1 MKHTD
6 YLECEKRWIFRL
18 LIFVG
23 GFYGGYALT
32 VRGGVFANAQ
42 TANLALLAVNLG
54 SGDWRRAAYY
64 LIPMSAYLAGIVFSE
79 LFPKPMKRLGMMRWD
94 TLLTLVEM
102 ILVVILGFIPATAP
116 HQISQ
121 VIISFICAMQYNTFR
136 QAEGI
141 PMATV
146 FCTDHMRQFGSS
158 LTRWLRGDADS
169 DVWSKKTVAHGLM
182 LLFFALG
189 ALTAALLSRLLDVRT
204 IWCTLLPLAILFG
217 DLLRADLTKE
227 KELLGMT
234 PRGH

>member
-1 MKHTD
+1 MKHTS

-18 LIFVG
+18 LMLVG

-54 SGDWRRAAYY
+54 TGNWEKALYY
-64 LIPMSAYLAGIVFSE
+64 LIPIFAYLTGTVVSE
-79 LFPKPMKRLGMMRWD
+79 AVPKPLRRISPLRWD
-94 TLLTLVEM
+94 TVL
-102 ILVVILGFIPATAP
+102 ILIEIAVVMILGFIPASVP

-121 VIISFICAMQYNTFR
+121 VTISFICAMQYNTFR

-158 LTRWLRGDADS
+158 LTKWLRKDDNA
-169 DVWSKKTVAHGLM
+169 VAMREKTIAHARM
-182 LLFFALG
+182 LLCFAAG
-189 ALTAALLSRLLDVRT
+189 ALSAALLSGVTGVKT
-204 IWCTLLPLAILFG
+204 IWFALLPLSILFAE
-217 DLLRADLTKE
+217 LLKADLTKE
-227 KELLGMT
+227 KDLLEMT

>member
-1 MKHTD
+1 MEKKEF
-6 YLECEKRWIFRL
+6 LECEKRWIFRL
-18 LIFVG
+18 LMFVG

-42 TANLALLAVNLG
+42 TANLALFAVNLG
-54 SGDWRRAAYY
+54 TGDWEKAAYY
-64 LIPMSAYLAGIVFSE
+64 LIPMTAYFLGIAISE
-79 LFPKPMKRLGMMRWD
+79 LIPKPLRRFGLMRWD

-102 ILVVILGFIPATAP
+102 VIVVILGLIPAAAP

-121 VIISFICAMQYNTFR
+121 VIISFTCAMQYNTFR

-158 LTRWLRGDADS
+158 LVKWLRRNDNADAMGE
-169 DVWSKKTVAHGLM
+169 KAGAHGLM
-182 LLFFALG
+182 LLCFALG
-189 ALTAALLSRLLDVRT
+189 ALTAALLSGLLGVKT
-204 IWCTLLPLAILFG
+204 VWFALLPLGVLFS
-217 DLLRADLTKE
+217 DMLRADLTRE
-227 KELLGMT
+227 KQLLDVT

>member
-1 MKHTD
+1 MK
-6 YLECEKRWIFRL
+6 YSGFLECEKRWVFRL

-54 SGDWRRAAYY
+54 TGNWKKAAYY
-64 LIPMSAYLAGIVFSE
+64 LIPMSAYLLGIVFSE
-79 LFPKPMKRLGMMRWD
+79 SIPKPLRRFGLMRWD
-94 TLLTLVEM
+94 TMLTLIEIVM
-102 ILVVILGFIPATAP
+102 VVILGFIPATVP

-121 VIISFICAMQYNTFR
+121 VLISFICAMQYNTFR

-158 LTRWLRGDADS
+158 LTKWFRKDDNAQAMRQ
-169 DVWSKKTVAHGLM
+169 KTVAHGLM
-182 LLFFALG
+182 LLCFATG
-189 ALTAALLSRLLDVRT
+189 ALTAAALSGVTGVRT
-204 IWCTLLPLAILFG
+204 IWFALIPLSILFA

-227 KELLGMT
+227 KQLLEMT

>member
-1 MKHTD
+1 MKHTN

-32 VRGGVFANAQ
+32 VRSGVFANAQ

-54 SGDWRRAAYY
+54 CGDWQKAAYY
-64 LIPMSAYLAGIVFSE
+64 LIPMGAYFAGTVISE
-79 LFPKPMKRLGMMRWD
+79 LIPKPLRRFGLMRWD
-94 TLLTLVEM
+94 TVLTLVEM
-102 ILVVILGFIPATAP
+102 VIVVILGLIPATAP

-121 VIISFICAMQYNTFR
+121 VIISFVCAMQYNTFR

-146 FCTDHMRQFGSS
+146 FCTDHMRQFGAS
-158 LTRWLRGDADS
+158 LTKWLRKDDNAAAMGEKAA
-169 DVWSKKTVAHGLM
+169 AHGLM
-182 LLFFALG
+182 LLCFALG
-189 ALTAALLSRLLDVRT
+189 ALSAALLSRWLGVRT
-204 IWCTLLPLAILFG
+204 VWCALIPLGILFG

-227 KELLGMT
+227 KQLLEMT